1 MAEKDSFDRAL
12 EKLKKRRK
20 RILEGKINC
29 IPLSF
34 SRLRAW
40 LPGIEKKRYNI
51 ITANQKVGKS
61 KLADYIL
68 VYEPFFY
75 VLEHPEQVRLNIL
88 YFTLEMGKEEKFYE
102 FLCHLLFRLD
112 NIRISP
118 TDLKSTSADR
128 PVPENVIELLESEK
142 YQRYIDKF
150 KETVIYI
157 DHERNPTGIQKYI
170 WNYMLE
176 RGKFH
181 YKTSKRKNAD
191 TGIVEDTQVI
201 DYYEPDDPEGYVLTI
216 LDNYSNLS
224 SENGLNKMQTI
235 EKMSKYAIQLRD
247 IFELNFTAIQHQA
260 QAQEGIENQKLNKMM
275 PSSDG
280 LADCK
285 TTTRDANLVLGLY
298 SPYKYGLR
306 EYEGYDITQFK
317 NNIRFMQ
324 VIEDR
329 DNGAG
334 GQICPLFFDG
344 AVSVYRELPLPN
356 DKNALTEYVTYAN
369 SISRKR
375 SSPTFFTVG
384 SKGKSNSNCKG
395 LLKWIKC
402 TIFAGFKINKK
413 RKEK

>member
-12 EKLKKRRK
+12 EKLKERRK

-201 DYYEPDDPEGYVLTI
+201 DYYEPDDPEEYVLTI